1 MSSDGIK
8 TPRAR
13 GERVD
18 FRCFMWVYFLGSI
31 LVELVG
37 LVIFVFE
44 GKYGHLAKRSVE
56 RENGGQIKRVKGKL
70 GYRVKRKW

>member
-1 MSSDGIK
+1 MGS
-8 TPRAR
+8 RHLEHVAR
-13 GERVD
+13 G
-18 FRCFMWVYFLGSI
+18 WILGVSCGFTFWGL